1 MDLLFELATW
11 HGLAKLHLHTESTL
25 RALESSTTRL
35 GIALRK
41 FQLTTCA
48 EFVTR
53 NLLSEEAA
61 RGCRKAAKAKLQP
74 TSGRPATMQQSKSK
88 EKVPKLKGKEK
99 VSSTLRAF
107 GLSNYK
113 THALADYPKMIRE
126 FGTTDGYSTQNVSFL
141 FEIKIRVEA
150 NFHAQGELEHR
161 RCKRFYPRVHKEM
174 FAPGIARE
182 VHRERILQFKSKN
195 HHLVVKRPSHKKQKQ
210 FLRNPFSIAFSD
222 SERLPCANPDQR
234 YQMSNETRHPH
245 DISRMIGEHYGD
257 PALEVR
263 TVLFSKIE

>member
-11 HGLAKLHLHTESTL
+11 HGLAKLRLHTESTL

-48 EFVTR
+48 EFETQ
-53 NLLSEEAA
+53 NLASKEAA
-61 RGCRKAAKAKLQP
+61 QGRRKAAKAKLQP
-74 TSGRPATMQQSKSK
+74 TTQQSKSK
-88 EKVPKLKGKEK
+88 AKEPKVKGKEK

-113 THALADYPKMIRE
+113 THALADYPSMIRE

-141 FEIKIRVEA
+141 FKIKIRAEA
-150 NFHAQGELEHR
+150 NCHAQGELEHR
-161 RCKRFYPRVHKEM
+161 RCKRFYPRVHKGK

-182 VHRERILQFKSKN
+182 VRRERILQFKSKN
-195 HHLVVKRPSHKKQKQ
+195 HHLVVKRPSHKKQKT
-210 FLRNPFSIAFSD
+210 LSRKSFSIAFSD
-222 SERLPCANPDQR
+222 SERLPSANPDRR

>member
-11 HGLAKLHLHTESTL
+11 HGLAKLRLHTESTL

-53 NLLSEEAA
+53 NLPSEEAA
-61 RGCRKAAKAKLQP
+61 RGRRKAAKAKLQP
-74 TSGRPATMQQSKSK
+74 TVTTQQSKSK
-88 EKVPKLKGKEK
+88 AKMPKSKGKEK

-113 THALADYPKMIRE
+113 THALADYPRMIRE

-141 FEIKIRVEA
+141 FRIKIRAEG

-161 RCKRFYPRVHKEM
+161 RCKRFYPRVHKGK

-182 VHRERILQFKSKN
+182 VRRERILQFKSKN
-195 HHLVVKRPSHKKQKQ
+195 HHLVVKRPSHKKQKT
-210 FLRNPFSIAFSD
+210 LSRKSFSMDFSD
-222 SERLPCANPDQR
+222 SERLPCANPDQH

-245 DISRMIGEHYGD
+245 DISRMIGDHYGD